1 MFSDFLWTE
10 EKRGRNM
17 KHNNNMKRFL
27 CLLMSVIF
35 VFSIIF
41 SDNLSVVSHAAGEIL
56 PTVQYRVHV
65 QSKGWTGYTT
75 QGVSGTTG
83 KALRLEAVQI
93 KVSGVE
99 NLGVRYRTH
108 VQTYSWQNY
117 VADGAVSGTTG
128 KSKRMEA
135 IQIELT
141 GANKD
146 NYDIYYR
153 VHVQSFGWMNWAKN
167 GEIAGTEGFGKRMEA
182 LEIRI
187 LPKGSTKPEGTGV
200 SYSKRQTIVM
210 QAHVQSYGWMSKV
223 ELGSVL
229 GTTGKGKRLEAITL
243 KPVGYDFNIEYSVH
257 AQSYGWMD
265 YVKNGEVAGTS
276 GQRKRLE
283 AVKIRLSGKD
293 ADKYDIYYRAH
304 VQGVGWLDW
313 AKNDE
318 IAGSAGFG
326 LRMEALE
333 VKLVPKGQAAPGAT
347 ATTYLVKPGI
357 MYRSY
362 VQGQGW
368 QNFVTAGKTSGT
380 TGKGLA
386 IESLQIQTED
396 KTKVGIKYSV
406 YENGAWTP
414 FVSDGQTAGV
424 SGVSVEAVKIELTGP
439 DAKYY
444 NVYYRAHNAS
454 AGWLGWAS
462 NGKPAGV
469 AKVGKPMQAL
479 EIVIA
484 RTAPGNTANAYRE
497 NLDTEA
503 ESYARKKLNE
513 IGWDLH
519 AAFDYSSSMPYAFRT
534 DIDVPAGYT
543 NADWYAIFGFKNNSG
558 NCYHMAATFY
568 QMAKLLGYDV
578 YYVQGYLPQR
588 DGRRVTHGWCEIVM
602 DGTVYVFDPNYT
614 YNTGRNGFKITY
626 GMSGTYRYTDYQRL
640 N

>member
-1 MFSDFLWTE
+1 
-10 EKRGRNM
+10 M
-17 KHNNNMKRFL
+17 KYSMKRFL
-27 CLLMSVIF
+27 CLLVSV
-35 VFSIIF
+35 VLMFSIIF
-41 SDNLSVVSHAAGEIL
+41 SDNLSIVSHAEGTQI

-75 QGVSGTTG
+75 QGMSGTAG

-108 VQTYSWQNY
+108 VQTYGWQNY

-141 GANKD
+141 GANAG

-167 GEIAGTEGFGKRMEA
+167 GEIAGTEGYGKRMEA

-187 LPKGSTKPEGTGV
+187 LPKGSARPEGTGV
-200 SYSKRQTIVM
+200 SYSKRQTIEM

-223 ELGSVL
+223 EPGSIL
-229 GTTGKGKRLEAITL
+229 GTTGNGKRLEAITL
-243 KPVGYDFNIEYSVH
+243 QPVGYDFDIEYSVH
-257 AQSYGWMD
+257 AQSYGWMN
-265 YVKNGEVAGTS
+265 YVKNGQVGGTT
-276 GQRKRLE
+276 GQGKRLE

-318 IAGSAGFG
+318 IAGSTGLG

-333 VKLVPKGQAAPGAT
+333 VKLVSKGEAAPGAT
-347 ATTYLVKPGI
+347 TTAYLVAPGI
-357 MYRSY
+357 TYSSY
-362 VQGQGW
+362 VQSQGW
-368 QNFVTAGKTSGT
+368 QNPVSAEKTSGT

-386 IESLQIQTED
+386 LQSLRIQTED
-396 KTKVGIKYSV
+396 KTKVGIRYSV

-414 FVSDGQTAGV
+414 YAYDGQTVGAFGMNI
-424 SGVSVEAVKIELTGP
+424 EAVKIELTGP
-439 DAKYY
+439 EAKYY
-444 NVYYRAHNAS
+444 NVYYRAHNAT

-462 NGKPAGV
+462 NGQPAGV
-469 AKVGKPMQAL
+469 AKIGKPMQAL

-519 AAFDYSSSMPYAFRT
+519 AAFNYSSSMPYAFRA

-543 NADWYAIFGFKNNSG
+543 NADWYAIFGFQHNSG

-568 QMAKLLGYDV
+568 QMAKMLGYDA
-578 YYVQGYLPQR
+578 YYVQGYLPQK
-588 DGRRVTHGWCEIVM
+588 DGSRTTHGWCEIEM
-602 DGTVYVFDPNYT
+602 DGALYVFDPNFT
-614 YNTGRNGFKITY
+614 YWTKKNGYKITY
-626 GMSGTYRYTDYQRL
+626 GMPGTFRYTDYKRM